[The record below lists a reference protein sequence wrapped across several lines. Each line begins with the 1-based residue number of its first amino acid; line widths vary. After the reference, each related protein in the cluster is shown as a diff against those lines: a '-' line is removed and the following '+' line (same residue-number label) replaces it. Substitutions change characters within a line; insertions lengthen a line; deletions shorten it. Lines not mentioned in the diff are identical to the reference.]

1 MDRYDSKELA
11 HWTTGLFEACF
22 VPRLDAEVAANV
34 LVRTSLRGIDT
45 HGLSRVPVYAEK
57 LRSGEVN
64 PQAQPHVQW
73 RDGALHVDGDG
84 GLGQVVACAAIH
96 EAISRSEKLAAV
108 SCVIRNSGHLSAL
121 GLFTVQAADHGRV
134 ALLCQKTPPMMA
146 LPGSR
151 GPSIGNNPIAF
162 AAPVPDGPP
171 LVFDMAT
178 SVVARGQVMQALR
191 DGAAIPDDWALGPDG
206 APTTDPALALKGS
219 MRPIAGHKGVGL
231 AMMVECLAGALT
243 GALDI
248 VEASPQGPVGSAG
261 GISAFLLVINPE
273 LFAGKAAFEASMAQ
287 WLANYLGAAG
297 PKARYPGQRQAQ
309 AEAERLALGIPL
321 PESVLRELRA
331 TGESLGHPFALSPKG
346 GPEPQESIHG
356 KAS

>member
-1 MDRYDSKELA
+1 M
-11 HWTTGLFEACF
+11 
-22 VPRLDAEVAANV
+22 PRLDAEVAANV

-84 GLGQVVACAAIH
+84 GLGQVVACAAMH
-96 EAISRSEKLAAV
+96 EAISRTETLAAV

-121 GLFTVQAADHGRV
+121 GLFTVSGGRSWPRRTAVPEDAADDGLARI
-134 ALLCQKTPPMMA
+134 A
-146 LPGSR
+146 R
-151 GPSIGNNPIAF
+151 PSIGNNPIAF

-331 TGESLGHPFALSPKG
+331 TGESVGRPFTLQ
-346 GPEPQESIHG
+346 PESTED
-356 KAS
+356 A

>member
-1 MDRYDSKELA
+1 MDRYDPDELA
-11 HWTTGLFEACF
+11 RWTTAVFEACF
-22 VPRLDAEVAANV
+22 VPRLDAEVAADV
-34 LVRTSLRGIDT
+34 LVQTSLRGIDT

-64 PQAQPHVQW
+64 PQAQPRIQW

-84 GLGQVVACAAIH
+84 GLGQVVATSAVN
-96 EAISRSEKLAAV
+96 EAITRTDSLAAV
-108 SCVIRNSGHLSAL
+108 SCTISNSGHLSAL
-121 GLFTVQAADHGRV
+121 GLFALQAALSGRL

-151 GPSIGNNPIAF
+151 GASIGNNPIAF

-171 LVFDMAT
+171 LVFDMAN

-191 DGAAIPDDWALGPDG
+191 DGAPIPHEWALGPDG
-206 APTTDPALALKGS
+206 LPTTDPALALKGS
-219 MRPIAGHKGVGL
+219 MRPIAGHKGMGL
-231 AMMVECLAGALT
+231 AMIVECLAGALT
-243 GALDI
+243 GAVDI

-273 LFAGKAAFEASMAQ
+273 LFVGKKAFETSMAQ
-287 WLANYLGAAG
+287 WLGNYLGAAG
-297 PKARYPGQRQAQ
+297 PRARYPGQRQALC
-309 AEAERLALGIPL
+309 EAERLAQGIPI

-331 TGESLGHPFALSPKG
+331 TGESVGRTFALQ
-346 GPEPQESIHG
+346 PESTEDV
-356 KAS
+356 